1 MCELKV
7 YRDGEMVAKDI
18 VRVSVEG
25 GDVRLMDILHGAKV
39 VEGAMVTRIDVGKEI
54 LELRSHPLLKKV
66 VRFIETLDK
75 SRETGTPN
83 TELNSLWGEIK
94 AEGESLVE
102 ALGKGG

>member
-1 MCELKV
+1 MCELRV

-25 GDVRLMDILHGAKV
+25 GDVRLMDILHSAKV

-66 VRFIETLDK
+66 IRFIEVLDK
-75 SRETGTPN
+75 NRGTGTSN

-102 ALGKGG
+102 TLGKGG